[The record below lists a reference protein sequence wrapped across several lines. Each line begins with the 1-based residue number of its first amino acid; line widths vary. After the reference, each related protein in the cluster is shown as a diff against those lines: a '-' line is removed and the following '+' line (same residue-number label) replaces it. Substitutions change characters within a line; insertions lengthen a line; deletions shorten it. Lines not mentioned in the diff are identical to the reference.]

1 MEENDKAMV
10 NPGQGWLYFATA
22 AKPLEG
28 GLKRLRQ
35 KYFLYSSAL
44 CTHGKLAEMAILP
57 IGQRTTLQK

>member
-35 KYFLYSSAL
+35 KYFLYSSV
-44 CTHGKLAEMAILP
+44 G
-57 IGQRTTLQK
+57 LQFFTG